1 MSNEIEPSQTMPFE
15 PRHPIPSAPIHP
27 LAALATITLD
37 NLFGVVEILD
47 PLALILTSV
56 SAGVTGLVTTMLVQ
70 HYLAKDGWGASAAKG
85 MVMGIL
91 AGVPFQVVGTVV
103 GIPLLA
109 WAGLHEWIKTPAG
122 KQPQQ
127 LPLEGDIID
136 IEAKP
141 KE

>member
-122 KQPQQ
+122 KQQEQ
-127 LPLEGDIID
+127 LRSDGDVID
-136 IEAKP
+136 IVAKP